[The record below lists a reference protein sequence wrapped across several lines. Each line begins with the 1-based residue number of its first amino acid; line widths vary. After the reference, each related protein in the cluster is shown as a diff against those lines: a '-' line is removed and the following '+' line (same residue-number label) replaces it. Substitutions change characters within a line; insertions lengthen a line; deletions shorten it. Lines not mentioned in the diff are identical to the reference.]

1 MNLNLGNEY
10 ESCITM
16 NFSQLITCN
25 EGYWV
30 LLLHV
35 RQSARGQS
43 VHKAALMLLV
53 LQVTRDRSMLMTRHY
68 VLRVYP
74 LST

>member
-68 VLRVYP
+68 ALRVYP